1 MRVKFAV
8 NQTAKFLQGLTQCVS
23 RTGAGFTVALPYLGF
38 QLGKYLSD
46 FGLRRFAHRRICH
59 RFSGLGSSLRLLA
72 FGSQSLGPNRNRG

>member
-8 NQTAKFLQGLTQCVS
+8 NQAAKFLESLTQCVS
-23 RTGAGFTVALPYLGF
+23 RTGAGFAVALPYFGF
-38 QLGKYLSD
+38 QLGKYFGY

-72 FGSQSLGPNRNRG
+72 VGSQSLGPNHNRG